1 MILTGVE
8 YVYTDFGKETQA
20 PITEMNVEKAKG
32 LIAQGQFG
40 EGNMLPKIEA
50 AIDYL
55 ENKKD
60 GKVVITSIE
69 KAAEGL
75 KGKTGTVIR
84 A

>member
-1 MILTGVE
+1 
-8 YVYTDFGKETQA
+8 
-20 PITEMNVEKAKG
+20 MNVEKAKE

-55 ENKKD
+55 EYKKD